1 MTLTPV
7 TDRNELPERMGEIR
21 NEIAAL
27 VAEARDICVRS
38 EVIAMGNADGYVFDH
53 LNELIENSNQYDQS
67 LLSLEMEMEIS
78 LDDEEDE

>member
-38 EVIAMGNADGYVFDH
+38 EVISMGNADGYVFDH